1 MKTFVTSDTHYG
13 HTNIIKY
20 CNRPFLQPGDLDD
33 KREWTSRW
41 ISRKRADEQDELLV
55 SNHNSVVSPE
65 DTVYHLGDVL
75 MGRTNHAIQLLRR
88 LNGNFKFI
96 WGNHDRTM
104 KELSTIIKFYPDLH
118 SRVEFLGD
126 YHVLN
131 HDLGEFVMFHYPILI
146 WDKMHHGTFCLC
158 GHSHGT
164 CPQSNPNTTT
174 SRLLD
179 VGVDTHDFKPW
190 ELSEIERHLSKN
202 SYQSFD
208 HH

>member
-1 MKTFVTSDTHYG
+1 MKIFVTSDTHYG
-13 HTNIIKY
+13 HANILRY
-20 CNRPFLQPGDLDD
+20 CKRPFFQPEDLDD
-33 KREWTSRW
+33 KGDW
-41 ISRKRADEQDELLV
+41 ISRGIARERANKHDETLIA
-55 SNHNSVVSPE
+55 NHNSVVSPE

-75 MGRTNHAIQLLRR
+75 MGRTSHAIQLLRR

-96 WGNHDRTM
+96 RGNHDRTM
-104 KELSTIIKFYPDLH
+104 DELRTVISFYSDLKY
-118 SRVEFLGD
+118 RVEFLGD

-146 WDKMHHGTFCLC
+146 WDKCHHGTFCLC

-164 CPQSNPNTTT
+164 CPQSNPKTTT

-190 ELSEIERHLSKN
+190 ELSEIESLLRDK
-202 SYQSFD
+202 SYKSFD